1 MARARFHVLVIE
13 KEKMGGQI
21 TITSEVVNYPGVY
34 KTDGE
39 ALTREMV
46 RQAEAF
52 GAEFLTAEVKSLSLT
67 ADTKVYIPI
76 EAILR
81 RWVSSMQPVRIPVLP
96 DFPAKK
102 NSVGMVSLIVR
113 HVMGSSSP
121 ERTSLLLAVGMQRGG
136 SLFLT
141 KYGRKVH
148 VLVRGDDFSISSAA
162 VDELKEHPDVTI
174 SYHTEVVRIEGDS
187 AVRRLVLRDRKSGE
201 ERLVEAKDGDYFG
214 VFVFVGYAPESG
226 LLKGQVELDPAGYVV
241 TDREQQTNLPGVYAA
256 GDICVKQLRQ
266 VVTAVSDGAVAA
278 TSLER
283 YLGNLYRRLGL
294 RRTYARKKVVKE
306 EKTAP
311 KAVAGAFLDDA
322 MREALSPVLARLRS
336 LSSSE
341 YRVTALCLQTKQ
353 KVWYGNLP
361 AFQIHFPMKW

>member
-1 MARARFHVLVIE
+1 M
-13 KEKMGGQI
+13 
-21 TITSEVVNYPGVY
+21 
-34 KTDGE
+34 
-39 ALTREMV
+39 
-46 RQAEAF
+46 
-52 GAEFLTAEVKSLSLT
+52 
-67 ADTKVYIPI
+67 
-76 EAILR
+76 
-81 RWVSSMQPVRIPVLP
+81 
-96 DFPAKK
+96 
-102 NSVGMVSLIVR
+102 
-113 HVMGSSSP
+113 
-121 ERTSLLLAVGMQRGG
+121 
-136 SLFLT
+136 
-141 KYGRKVH
+141 
-148 VLVRGDDFSISSAA
+148 
-162 VDELKEHPDVTI
+162 
-174 SYHTEVVRIEGDS
+174 
-187 AVRRLVLRDRKSGE
+187 
-201 ERLVEAKDGDYFG
+201 
-214 VFVFVGYAPESG
+214 
-226 LLKGQVELDPAGYVV
+226 

-322 MREALSPVLARLRS
+322 MREASLVLRS